1 MKKYILCSL
10 LLIFCIS
17 PLYSQTGVN
26 TETPEGALHIKS
38 RTLPANNKGV
48 LVGSDGNNG
57 ISIAI
62 DNDGHPSASVS
73 LGANNKAF
81 MPNRVALA
89 DARGNAT
96 GNPIKNPVDGM
107 VVYNTARAG
116 NVPDNVIPGL
126 YVFNAGQNRW
136 MYCITGSVGNKEAR
150 LYTISSSLTLP
161 TTEVYTSANGTTG
174 YAALSLVPVG
184 SSAAPVNYIDIVS
197 NSAYAMMIT
206 LSGSIP
212 SVSPASFQRLVVYVA
227 AVLLKNDG
235 SVDRILD
242 IAEINPVAFD
252 TSVSGRT
259 GGVTYPLTLG
269 FDAQRGDRISIHI
282 ASARGAAW
290 TLLSGETSIIF
301 FKI

>member
-1 MKKYILCSL
+1 MKKYILCSI
-10 LLIFCIS
+10 LLIFSIY
-17 PLYSQTGVN
+17 PLCSQIGIN
-26 TETPEGALHIKS
+26 TESPEGALHLKS
-38 RTLPANNKGV
+38 PLLPAGNKGV
-48 LVGSDGNNG
+48 LVDGDGNNG

-62 DNDGHPSASVS
+62 GNTGHPSASVS

-81 MPNRVALA
+81 MPNSVALA
-89 DARGNAT
+89 DARGNAA

-116 NVPDNVIPGL
+116 VVPDNVIPGL

-136 MYCITGSVGNKEAR
+136 MYCITGSAGSKDVR
-150 LYTISSSLTLP
+150 LYTIDNQLTLP
-161 TTEVYTSANGTTG
+161 TTGAYNTTNGTNG
-174 YAALSLVPVG
+174 YATLNLVSAG
-184 SSAAPVNYIDIVS
+184 SPATPANYIEIRS
-197 NSAYAMMIT
+197 NAAYAMKLT
-206 LSGSIP
+206 LSGSISP
-212 SVSPASFQRLVVYVA
+212 VSSFQRMVIYVA

-235 SVDRILD
+235 TVDRILD
-242 IAEINPVAFD
+242 IAEINPVAFPQG
-252 TSVSGRT
+252 SRN

-282 ASARGAAW
+282 ASYSGATW